1 MKEKLKEHKILL
13 LIVLVIVTIIL
24 MFISNYETVESYL
37 IVKGFEKSDSATYY
51 KKLSKFTKEEYEE
64 NVKKSIP
71 AEYDYLYFGLGT
83 YHLSEEIGVYD
94 EDVKLEYTGEYNYK
108 TKEVLYSIRGE
119 YSQATVQFTGTYNID
134 TQSFTCEPM
143 LSYDIEYDED
153 LKDSVCE
160 LTKYHSQNLYN
171 NSIELMNNKKMLNRI
186 IRKTKD

>member
-1 MKEKLKEHKILL
+1 MFVSVYSLSLYCLREIL
-13 LIVLVIVTIIL
+13 
-24 MFISNYETVESYL
+24 F
-37 IVKGFEKSDSATYY
+37 KRA
-51 KKLSKFTKEEYEE
+51 
-64 NVKKSIP
+64 
-71 AEYDYLYFGLGT
+71 A
-83 YHLSEEIGVYD
+83 
-94 EDVKLEYTGEYNYK
+94 
-108 TKEVLYSIRGE
+108 
-119 YSQATVQFTGTYNID
+119 AVQNAID